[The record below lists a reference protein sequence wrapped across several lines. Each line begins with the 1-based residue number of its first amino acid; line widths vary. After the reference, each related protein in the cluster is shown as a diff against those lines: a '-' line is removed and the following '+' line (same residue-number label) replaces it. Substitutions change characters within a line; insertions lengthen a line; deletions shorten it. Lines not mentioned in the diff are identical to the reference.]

1 MTESASSPRP
11 SPASASDRIAPL
23 YAVAAGRRYPPGAT
37 LTDSGVNF
45 SLYSRHAT
53 GATLLLYA
61 GTEST
66 EPFQR
71 IELDPEH
78 NHTFF
83 SWHVLVLDLPPD
95 TQYTWSLE
103 GPWEPE
109 THGWTFD
116 PAVELVDPWA
126 RAVDTSHWD
135 RRRRLRDGPR
145 PGDGLRG
152 IVLADEYDWEGDEP
166 LRMPTEE
173 MIIYELHVGGFTRHP
188 SAGVD
193 HPGSFLGL
201 IEKIPYL
208 KDLGVTHIELLPIM
222 AFDDQDVPEATWEAG
237 LRNYWGYSTHSFFA
251 PHPGYCVDSIGNAR
265 REFRDLVKAL
275 HRAGIGILLDVV
287 FNHTAEGGQGG
298 PTLSFKGLGNET
310 FYMLD
315 PMDRS
320 KYLDFTGCGNTVNA
334 NHPFVARFIIECLEY
349 WVREMHVDG
358 FRFDLASALARDSI
372 GAPMEHPPAL
382 WGIELSDTLAGA
394 KIIAE
399 AWDAAGLYHVGSFPG
414 YRWMEWNGRYRDSVR
429 RFVRGDPGLIDEIAT
444 RLAGSSDLYQ
454 ASLRHP
460 INSVNFVTC
469 HDGFTLADL
478 VAYDTKHNEA
488 NREDN
493 RDGTDDN
500 LSWNCGVE
508 GPTEDPEIQ
517 ALRRRQARNLM
528 AVLLLSQGIPM
539 INTGDELLRGADGNN
554 NTWCQDNPLGW
565 LDWGLRDRNEHMLRF
580 TRGLIALR
588 KRHPSLRRRHF
599 LSGDSTRRGGGPDI
613 CWYSPE
619 LAEPGWD
626 DPEARELAFTLS
638 GRVPGEPALH
648 IMLNM
653 AEAARIFQLPELPGG
668 RWRLVVDTAAE
679 PPEDLPETQGQGP
692 LQSGQ
697 LRVGGRS
704 VVVLEATIAAGAAT
718 TADPRPAAK
727 QTIAAR

>member
-222 AFDDQDVPEATWEAG
+222 AFDDQDVPEPTWEAG
-237 LRNYWGYSTHSFFA
+237 LRNYWGYSTHSFFS
-251 PHPGYCVDSIGNAR
+251 PHPGYCVDPISNAR

-275 HRAGIGILLDVV
+275 HRAGIGVLLDVV

-488 NREDN
+488 NRENN

-539 INTGDELLRGADGNN
+539 INAGDELLRGADGNN